1 MESKAKDL
9 SISKQF
15 PGVYPASRKDGQ
27 VYFRASLTYRKK
39 HISLGSYSTP
49 QEAHA
54 AYSEGSRLLQDS
66 SVDLINYSG
75 SSPLSFEKWV
85 SIINFRDHGLYLG
98 TPIYMGQKL
107 FYYYLS
113 PDHILKFDLDDLFYY
128 SSHKIMK
135 RGNHYFVAEY
145 GMQVNIVNRYGIKN
159 YAVEGI
165 DYRFINQDPTDFRRE
180 NIEILNV
187 YHGVRKNIKNG
198 HVSYTAR
205 IHVRG
210 NLSIGS
216 YSSEVEAAIAYNKAI
231 DILKRN
237 GIHKNFQAN
246 YIEGLSPRHYAEI
259 YSSLSISSSVENY
272 GNHHFSE

>member
-1 MESKAKDL
+1 M
-9 SISKQF
+9 SKQKESLSMEEHL
-15 PGVYPASRKDGQ
+15 PGVYPATRKDGQ
-27 VYFRASLTYRKK
+27 VYYRASLTFRQK
-39 HISLGSYSTP
+39 HISLGSFSKP
-49 QEAHA
+49 NEAHE
-54 AYSEGSRLLQDS
+54 AYKEGLRILQTPDL
-66 SVDLINYSG
+66 SVINYSS

-85 SIINFRDHGLYLG
+85 CLTNFRDHGLYLG

-113 PDHILKFDLDDLFYY
+113 PEHILKFDLDDLFYY

-165 DYRFINQDPTDFRRE
+165 DYRFINQDSSDFRRE
-180 NIEILNV
+180 NIQIINR
-187 YHGVRKNIKNG
+187 YHGVRKDTKNG
-198 HVSYTAR
+198 RVHYTAR

-216 YSSEVEAAIAYNKAI
+216 YSSEIEAAIAYNKAV
-231 DILKRN
+231 DVLKRN
-237 GIHKNFQAN
+237 GIHKNFQPN
-246 YIEGLSPRHYAEI
+246 YIEGLSPRRYAEI
-259 YSSLSISSSVENY
+259 YSDLSISEKIDTY
-272 GNHHFSE
+272 GKHHFSE

>member
-1 MESKAKDL
+1 MEQTQNDL
-9 SISKQF
+9 FKSNHL
-15 PGVYPASRKDGQ
+15 PGVYPACRKDGQ
-27 VYFRASLTYRKK
+27 VYYRASLTFRKK

-49 QEAHA
+49 KEANQ
-54 AYSEGSRLLQDS
+54 AYDEATHLLQDAS
-66 SVDLINYSG
+66 IDIINYS
-75 SSPLSFEKWV
+75 SHSPLAFEKWV
-85 SIINFRDHGLYLG
+85 CLINFRDHGLYLG

-159 YAVEGI
+159 YAVEGL

-180 NIEILNV
+180 NIEIINI
-187 YHGVRKNIKNG
+187 YHGVRKAIKNG
-198 HVSYTAR
+198 HVLYTAR

-216 YSSEVEAAIAYNKAI
+216 YNSETEAAIAYNKAV

-237 GIHKNFQAN
+237 GITKNFQTN
-246 YIEGLSPRHYAEI
+246 YIEGMSPRNYAEI
-259 YSSLSISSSVENY
+259 YSNLSISSVVENY
-272 GNHHFSE
+272 GKTHFSE